1 MGDMN
6 YNPYENP
13 NNDTSNHNPFPNYNP
28 NGFRPSGR
36 PAIQPGNPMEAIAL
50 TLAYGSLIMCSC
62 LYLSIP
68 MGAMAI
74 LFALL
79 SRGGRMSLSAKARNA
94 LVLGIAGIVITV
106 VITGVSFYIA
116 LQEAGSIEQL
126 LREVCEMYG
135 YDFETLFGEYFK

>member
-13 NNDTSNHNPFPNYNP
+13 NTNSAGANPFP
-28 NGFRPSGR
+28 
-36 PAIQPGNPMEAIAL
+36 ACQPPVVTRGNPMEALAL
-50 TLAYGSLIMCSC
+50 FLGFSSLILCSC

-79 SRGGRMSLSAKARNA
+79 SRGGSMSLSVKARNA
-94 LVLGIAGIVITV
+94 ILLGIVGIVITV
-106 VITGVSFYIA
+106 AFYSVSIYIA
-116 LQEAGSIEQL
+116 LQEAGSLENL
-126 LREVCEMYG
+126 LRETCEMYG

>member
-1 MGDMN
+1 
-6 YNPYENP
+6 
-13 NNDTSNHNPFPNYNP
+13 
-28 NGFRPSGR
+28 
-36 PAIQPGNPMEAIAL
+36 
-50 TLAYGSLIMCSC
+50 
-62 LYLSIP
+62 

>member
-13 NNDTSNHNPFPNYNP
+13 NNNSSGPNPFPAY
-28 NGFRPSGR
+28 
-36 PAIQPGNPMEAIAL
+36 QPPVVVRGNAMEAIAMFL
-50 TLAYGSLIMCSC
+50 GSSSLILCSC

-68 MGAMAI
+68 MGAMAV

-79 SRGGRMSLSAKARNA
+79 SRGGGTTLSSKAKTA
-94 LVLGIAGIVITV
+94 LCLGIAGIIVTAA
-106 VITGVSFYIA
+106 FYSISIYVA
-116 LQEAGSIEQL
+116 IQEAGSLEEL
-126 LREVCEMYG
+126 LRETCEMYG